1 MDCFPVSSFGLNFP
15 FTQTSSPL
23 LGGDAKVAFSLW
35 WGCGRGLPLQPS
47 LIHLGDSSAGGPLGW
62 D

>member
-1 MDCFPVSSFGLNFP
+1 MDCFPVSFFGLNFP

-35 WGCGRGLPLQPS
+35 WGRGCVAPPAS
-47 LIHLGDSSAGGPLGW
+47 LIHLGDSSAGGLWAGIE
-62 D
+62 